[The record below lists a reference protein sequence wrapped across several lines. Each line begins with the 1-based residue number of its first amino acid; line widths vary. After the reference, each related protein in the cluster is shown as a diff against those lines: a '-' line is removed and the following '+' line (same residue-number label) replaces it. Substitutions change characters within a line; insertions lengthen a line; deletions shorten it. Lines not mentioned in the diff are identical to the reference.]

1 MMLLLIALLAAT
13 PLAWVV
19 RHRGR
24 RREHQEGKVDGALL
38 LGALVCALIALVMSA
53 VAATRSVK
61 ERRAYAASR
70 PIETTVDA
78 CTVSAQRVG
87 GRDAVRSHELR
98 CELVFLRDSQP
109 VRTTVWAGYP
119 RHRAAYDEWVGQHPP
134 GSTLLLRQSLGADR
148 AIWGLERLVPATT
161 TSSHAQ
167 RTALGFAVAGCLL
180 LTLSRLA
187 ASRGSP
193 TRSG

>member
-119 RHRAAYDEWVGQHPP
+119 RHRAAYDEWVGQH
-134 GSTLLLRQSLGADR
+134 LGPRASRARNHDFEPRPTDR
-148 AIWGLERLVPATT
+148 ARIRGRGLPAP
-161 TSSHAQ
+161 HAFP
-167 RTALGFAVAGCLL
+167 ACCL
-180 LTLSRLA
+180 TRLA
-187 ASRGSP
+187 DSKWVVACPDSGGGR
-193 TRSG
+193 RS